1 MNESVSR
8 VQLNLQFLLKHLHP
22 LQSHGLDLIL
32 IGTEIKNRKKI
43 SEITEEESQGR
54 SLEVH

>member
-8 VQLNLQFLLKHLHP
+8 VQLNLQFLIKHLHL

-32 IGTEIKNRKKI
+32 IGTEKKNWGKKI
-43 SEITEEESQGR
+43 SEMTEEEPR
-54 SLEVH
+54 